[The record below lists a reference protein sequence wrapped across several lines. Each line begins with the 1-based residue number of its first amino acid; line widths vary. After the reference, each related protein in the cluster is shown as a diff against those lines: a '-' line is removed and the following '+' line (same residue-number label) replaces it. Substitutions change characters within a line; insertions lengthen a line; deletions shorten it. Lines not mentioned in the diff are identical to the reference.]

1 MSRGWMEWAPYV
13 PVAERRRQAEKLTA
27 KLRKQG
33 KTLAPVIIVGRAIA
47 STFWGKAWCGNL
59 EAYRDYESRLPRG
72 RSYVRNGAVID
83 LQIAPG
89 EVRALVNGSE
99 LYRTSV
105 TIRPLAQPAW
115 RRLCADCAG
124 RIDSLVELLQG
135 QFSRVVME
143 RLCRQKDGIFPR
155 PAEIRFDSSC
165 PDHAVMCKHV
175 AAVLYGVGAR
185 LDAQPDLLFRL
196 RAVEGAELVAG
207 ATADLTLVTGAPATG
222 RVLQDDDMAALFGL
236 DIASPAAPVPPAKPN
251 AKPPVVRSPRSR
263 ARAPAV
269 PPPASAATT
278 NTAKGAKAGA
288 AAKVSRNAN
297 SRKAGAAVTADGLST
312 GAAGT
317 KASTA
322 TAKPTG
328 KARKPPSTGP
338 TAQPLG
344 RAAASPKTSGGKAA
358 TRARSGQSPSKP
370 SKAGRTMP
378 KAPNIQVSKVSPVT
392 GTAVAVRPT
401 ATRDRAKWSWKARAS
416 ARKARKKA

>member
-1 MSRGWMEWAPYV
+1 MPRGWMEWAPYV
-13 PVAERRRQAEKLTA
+13 PVAERRRQAETLTT

-33 KTLAPVIIVGRAIA
+33 KNLAPVIIVGRAIA
-47 STFWGKAWCGNL
+47 NTFWGKAWCGNL

-135 QFSRVVME
+135 RFSKAVME
-143 RLCRQKDGIFPR
+143 RLCRQQDGIFPR
-155 PAEIRFDSSC
+155 PAEIRFDCSC

-236 DIASPAAPVPPAKPN
+236 DIASPAAPVPPAKLN
-251 AKPPVVRSPRSR
+251 TKPPVARSPRNR

-269 PPPASAATT
+269 PPSALAATT
-278 NTAKGAKAGA
+278 NTAKGARAGA

-317 KASTA
+317 RASTA
-322 TAKPTG
+322 TAKPTE
-328 KARKPPSTGP
+328 KARKPPSAGS

-344 RAAASPKTSGGKAA
+344 RTAASPKTSVGKAA
-358 TRARSGQSPSKP
+358 TRVRLDQSPSKP
-370 SKAGRTMP
+370 SKAGRTTP
-378 KAPNIQVSKVSPVT
+378 KAPSIPVSKVSPVT
-392 GTAVAVRPT
+392 GTALTMRPT